1 MSVPKRATV
10 YFEPEIHRALR
21 LKAAATDRSI
31 SGMVN
36 DAVKLALAEDAED
49 LAVLSRIQLLKYS
62 EESRAF
68 DNFYADFSNGK
79 RSFRIVRDR
88 SQLMLEGNKAESE
101 PYGRWQL
108 SIFGSKSVPLLPKKY
123 LIPRAQDFQISLA
136 YVFNR
141 NRHRLVHFHEVF
153 LIHLIKQCK

>member
-31 SGMVN
+31 SDMVN

-88 SQLMLEGNKAESE
+88 SQLMLEGNKTESE
-101 PYGRWQL
+101 PYGLWQL
-108 SIFGSKSVPLLPKKY
+108 SMIGPKSMPKKY
-123 LIPRAQDFQISLA
+123 LIPRARAGFPNKPRRRFQRELLSSCSLP
-136 YVFNR
+136 
-141 NRHRLVHFHEVF
+141 
-153 LIHLIKQCK
+153 